1 MSISSTLRVIALV
14 VWCVACSPASEDQPE
29 ERKAPDVVDVKDYYD
44 NGQVSKEGKTVDGQR
59 VGLWRSYYPNGL
71 KWSETSFRGGV
82 KEGPTATFYPNGM
95 MRYTG
100 FYHDDA
106 RSGMWYFY
114 DTLGTVVMKVDME
127 LNPTAADS
135 LLQQQLK
142 MTP

>member
-1 MSISSTLRVIALV
+1 MSIPNTLRAIALV
-14 VWCVACSPASEDQPE
+14 AGCVACSPAPDTASEE
-29 ERKAPDVVDVKDYYD
+29 KKAPEVVDVKDYYD
-44 NGQVSKEGKTVDGQR
+44 NGQVSKEGRTVDGKR
-59 VGLWRSYYPNGL
+59 SGVWKSYYPNGL
-71 KWSETSFRGGV
+71 MWSETTFKRGA

-127 LNPTAADS
+127 VNPTAADS

-142 MTP
+142 STP